1 MSYVASVLRKPFY
14 MDKVT
19 EDVSKIGFAKIYI
32 EFNSVVGF
40 LDEFNLIILN
50 RETLVVK
57 VEYQ

>member
-1 MSYVASVLRKPFY
+1 

-19 EDVSKIGFAKIYI
+19 EDVSKIGFGRIYI

-50 RETLVVK
+50 GETLVVK
-57 VEYQ
+57 VEY